1 MNHWKTTESVT
12 NEAEIIHF
20 GENVYVELHS
30 LMGSCSVISH
40 SICMGGRELK
50 HEVPKEWDTSTAIL
64 FPTAY
69 TKVENKGIQG
79 SSNAS
84 VSWI

>member
-30 LMGSCSVISH
+30 LMGSLSVISD
-40 SICMGGRELK
+40 SICMGGKELK
-50 HEVPKEWDTSTAIL
+50 YEVPKAWDTSTAIL
-64 FPTAY
+64 FPTLNNKA
-69 TKVENKGIQG
+69 ENKGIQH

-84 VSWI
+84 VS